1 MKKWL
6 LILVVILIIS
16 SIASYVLIP
25 SVIKLSKI
33 EKVAAS
39 SEEVFRYFT
48 TPQLRDKW
56 MPAST
61 ITDNLK
67 SKSIT
72 DSSFSF
78 ENENFRVASVQST
91 SATIIIGNENEKI
104 NSQVLMVSQG
114 VDSTVIIWEA
124 EINAGSN
131 PISRINGYLTAQRIQ
146 NYFTGILDVHKK
158 FITVPE
164 NVYTFP
170 IVTEQVKDTILIA
183 SRKVFA
189 TNPGTTEIYAMVT
202 KLEAY
207 AIANDAKL
215 TNAPMLNITVL
226 DSSHYQC
233 TVAIPVN
240 KEIKNGG
247 DMYLSKMVPG
257 KILVETVKGGPATI
271 KYAFIRLQDY
281 FRQHKHVS
289 PAIPF
294 ESLITN
300 RNTETDTSKWVTKIY
315 YPIF

>member
-6 LILVVILIIS
+6 LILVVILFII

-25 SVIKLSKI
+25 SVIKVSKI
-33 EKVAAS
+33 EKVEAS

-48 TPQLRDKW
+48 TPLLRNKW
-56 MPAST
+56 IPATMSSQNKQNYNT
-61 ITDNLK
+61 
-67 SKSIT
+67 T

-78 ENENFRVASVQST
+78 ENENFRVSNVQST
-91 SATIIIGNENEKI
+91 SASIIIGTENEKI
-104 NSQVLMVSQG
+104 NSQVLMVSEG

-131 PISRINGYLTAQRIQ
+131 PISRIGGYLTAQRIK

-158 FITVPE
+158 FVTVPE

-183 SRKVFA
+183 LRKVFA
-189 TNPGTTEIYAMVT
+189 TSPGTAEIYAMVT

-207 AIANDAKL
+207 AKANNAKL

-233 TVAIPVN
+233 TVAIPIS
-240 KEIKNGG
+240 KEIKDFG
-247 DMYLSKMVPG
+247 DLYLSKMVPG
-257 KILVETVKGGPATI
+257 KILVATIKGGPATI
-271 KYAFIRLQDY
+271 KYGFSRLQDY

-300 RNTETDTSKWVTKIY
+300 RNTETDTIKWITKIY

>member
-6 LILVVILIIS
+6 LILVVILFMIS
-16 SIASYVLIP
+16 LASYVLIP

-48 TPQLRDKW
+48 TPQLRNKW
-56 MPAST
+56 ISAVKPS
-61 ITDNLK
+61 DNQINDN
-67 SKSIT
+67 IT

-78 ENENFRVASVQST
+78 ENENFRVSSVQST
-91 SATIIIGNENEKI
+91 SATIIIGTEYEKI
-104 NSQVLMVSQG
+104 NSQILMVSEG

-124 EINAGSN
+124 EIIGGSN
-131 PISRINGYLTAQRIQ
+131 PISRITGYLTAQKIK
-146 NYFTGILDVHKK
+146 NYFSGILDVHKK

-189 TNPGTTEIYAMVT
+189 TNPGTTEIYDMIT

-207 AIANDAKL
+207 AKANEVQL
-215 TNAPMLNITVL
+215 TNSPMLNITVI

-233 TVAIPVN
+233 TVALPIN
-240 KEIKNGG
+240 KEIKNDG

-257 KILVETVKGGPATI
+257 KILVETIKGGPVTI
-271 KYAFIRLQDY
+271 KYAFSRLQDY

-300 RNTETDTSKWVTKIY
+300 RNAETDTSKWITKIY